1 MSTDYDTATN
11 VRKLDNAT
19 LIVALISTSFL
30 ENSDLIEE
38 LQVAINRQRYGM
50 DCAIFKIRLDLK
62 SDDLARL
69 NFFSIFVGLS

>member
-50 DCAIFKIRLDLK
+50 Y
-62 SDDLARL
+62 
-69 NFFSIFVGLS
+69 G